1 MYYLIG
7 ASLLFT
13 FLLATGIA
21 LASMMAGTWRVLE
34 PFCSELRPDTR
45 ARLLFALRAMPI
57 VISFTLILAFILPAF
72 LLYEPLQSGETVGPK
87 LWIVIGLAVFGIA
100 AALFRV
106 FGSWWRTRRLISD
119 WSRNSVPVT
128 MRSVPMPVFK
138 LRHPFPV
145 FAVVGIVRPRLFI
158 AEQVLDALEADEIA
172 AVIGHEFGHIA
183 AWDNLKRLAMKLC
196 GDILILPLGR
206 SLDRDWSEVSERAA
220 DEYAVENGS
229 RSTALN
235 LASALIKIARIVPDK
250 PLPAM
255 PAVSYLVQ
263 ADDSLE
269 LRIRRLLTL
278 ADQESVTAN
287 RSGRSLTP
295 VVALIAITMIILATN
310 GRLLESIHDISEA
323 VLAVLQ

>member
-21 LASMMAGTWRVLE
+21 MASMMAGTWRVLE
-34 PFCSELRPDTR
+34 PFFSELRPDTR
-45 ARLLFALRAMPI
+45 ARLLFGLRVSPI

-72 LLYEPLQSGETVGPK
+72 LLYEPSQSGETVGPK
-87 LWIVIGLAVFGIA
+87 LWAVIGLAVFGIA
-100 AALFRV
+100 AALFRM
-106 FGSWWRTRRLISD
+106 FGSWWRTRRLISE

-128 MRSVPMPVFK
+128 MRSARMPTFR

-145 FAVVGIVRPRLFI
+145 FAIVGIVRPKLFI
-158 AEQVLDALEADEIA
+158 AEQVLDALEANEIA

-183 AWDNLKRLAMKLC
+183 AWDNLKKLAMKLC

-206 SLDRDWSEVSERAA
+206 SLDRDWAEVSERAA
-220 DEYAVENGS
+220 DEFAVENGS

-235 LASALIKIARIVPDK
+235 LASALIKIARILPDN
-250 PLPAM
+250 PIPEM
-255 PAVSYLVQ
+255 PAVSYMVQ
-263 ADDSLE
+263 ADESLA
-269 LRIRRLLTL
+269 LRIRRLLAL
-278 ADQESVTAN
+278 AEQESFSTD
-287 RSGRSLTP
+287 RSRRFLTP
-295 VVALIAITMIILATN
+295 LVALIAITMIILATN
-310 GRLLESIHDISEA
+310 GRMLESIHDISEA

>member
-45 ARLLFALRAMPI
+45 ARLLFGLRVMPI
-57 VISFTLILAFILPAF
+57 VVSFALILAFILPAF
-72 LLYEPLQSGETVGPK
+72 LLYEPLHSGETVGLK
-87 LWIVIGLAVFGIA
+87 LSIVIGLTTFGIA
-100 AALFRV
+100 AALFRM
-106 FGSWWRTRRLISD
+106 FGSWWRTRRLISE
-119 WSRNSVPVT
+119 WSRNSVPVM
-128 MRSVPMPVFK
+128 MRWASMPVFK

-145 FAVVGIVRPRLFI
+145 FAIVGIVRPRLFI

-183 AWDNLKRLAMKLC
+183 ARDNLKRLAMKLC
-196 GDILILPLGR
+196 GDILIVPLGR
-206 SLDRDWSEVSERAA
+206 SLDTNWSEVSERAA
-220 DEYAVENGS
+220 DEYAVGLGS

-235 LASALIKIARIVPDK
+235 LASALIKIARILPDK

-255 PAVSYLVQ
+255 PAVSYMLQ
-263 ADDSLE
+263 TGDSLA
-269 LRIRRLLTL
+269 LRIRRLLAL
-278 ADQESVTAN
+278 AEQESFTTN
-287 RSGRSLTP
+287 RSGRFLMP
-295 VVALIAITMIILATN
+295 VVALIAFVMIILATN

-323 VLAVLQ
+323 VLAILQ

>member
-45 ARLLFALRAMPI
+45 ARLLFGLRVTPI
-57 VISFTLILAFILPAF
+57 VVSLTLILAFILPAF
-72 LLYEPLQSGETVGPK
+72 VLYEPQQSGESVGLK
-87 LWIVIGLAVFGIA
+87 LGIVIGLAIFGIA

-106 FGSWWRTRRLISD
+106 FGSWWRTRRLISE

-128 MRSVPMPVFK
+128 MRSVTMPVFR

-145 FAVVGIVRPRLFI
+145 FAIVGIARPRLFI

-206 SLDRDWSEVSERAA
+206 SLDKDWSEVTETAA
-220 DEYAVENGS
+220 DEYAVGQGS

-250 PLPAM
+250 PIPEM
-255 PAVSYLVQ
+255 PAVSYMVQ
-263 ADDSLE
+263 ADESLAV
-269 LRIRRLLTL
+269 RIRRLLAL
-278 ADQESVTAN
+278 AEQESFSTN
-287 RSGRSLTP
+287 RSRRFLAP
-295 VVALIAITMIILATN
+295 VVALVTIIMVILATN

-323 VLAVLQ
+323 VLGVLQ